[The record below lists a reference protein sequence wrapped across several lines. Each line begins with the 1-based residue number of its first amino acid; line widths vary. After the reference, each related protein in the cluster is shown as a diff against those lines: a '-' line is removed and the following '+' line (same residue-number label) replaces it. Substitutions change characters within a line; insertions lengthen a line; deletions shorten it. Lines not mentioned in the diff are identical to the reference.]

1 MSVGDPDRGIGL
13 IPAARLNW
21 QRYGRSK
28 RIWGGGRASA
38 GSPGRAD
45 HPRPAKT
52 EAGAGAGRLS
62 DD

>member
-28 RIWGGGRASA
+28 RIWGAVGHRPAA
-38 GSPGRAD
+38 LVARD